1 LNFFQKVL
9 QKAVPVMSA
18 VHSLFS
24 YVIILSIF
32 GYFLDNSFNTF
43 PLLFL
48 IALFMG
54 LIIGFY
60 QLSRATNFKKKS

>member
-1 LNFFQKVL
+1 LNFFQKIL
-9 QKAVPVMSA
+9 QKAAPVMSA

-24 YVIILSIF
+24 YVIILSVF
-32 GYFLDNSFNTF
+32 GYFLDNSFGTF

-48 IALFMG
+48 IALSMG

-60 QLSRATNFKKKS
+60 QLSRVTNSKKKI

>member
-1 LNFFQKVL
+1 MNFFQKIL
-9 QKAVPVMSA
+9 QKAAPVMSA

-24 YVIILSIF
+24 YVIILSAF
-32 GYFLDNSFNTF
+32 GYFLDNSFSTF

-48 IALFMG
+48 IALSMG

-60 QLSRATNFKKKS
+60 QLSRVTNSKKKI

>member
-1 LNFFQKVL
+1 MNFFQKIL
-9 QKAVPVMSA
+9 RKAAPVISA
-18 VHSLFS
+18 VHALFS
-24 YVIILSIF
+24 YVIILSVL
-32 GYFLDNSFNTF
+32 GYFLDNSFSTF

-60 QLSRATNFKKKS
+60 QLSLLTKFKKKN